1 MNPTDRSISPQI
13 SSSTSPIAMIAI
25 GAMISDSR
33 STAFVWVTNDELCE
47 IPKYNSSPT
56 VTTSTEAS
64 RALANTPRPGPTA
77 CPPPFLFPLPPPPP
91 VASGPPKTLPP
102 DSTVPLTSPPGAFV
116 PAQTGDGRPA
126 CRPGTG
132 ARRRLV
138 YLYPGLS
145 LGLSQVLVVAGGLL
159 IAPEGRG
166 TYFCAVV
173 EPWYR
178 LATLYWVRLLF
189 VMKDRPVSV
198 SDGTSVPPEMLYR
211 YRYSVGR
218 NPCRYGSW

>member
-25 GAMISDSR
+25 GAMSSESR
-33 STAFVWVTNDELCE
+33 STMFVWVTNVEMCE
-47 IPKYNSSPT
+47 IPKYSSSAT
-56 VTTSTEAS
+56 VTTRTVAS
-64 RALANTPRPGPTA
+64 RCLANTLKPRATSW
-77 CPPPFLFPLPPPPP
+77 PPPFPLPPPPP
-91 VASGPPKTLPP
+91 PSAPTPPRTLSP

-126 CRPGTG
+126 CRPGTV

-138 YLYPGLS
+138 YLYPGLAP
-145 LGLSQVLVVAGGLL
+145 GPSQVLVVAGGLL
-159 IAPEGRG
+159 IAPDGRG
-166 TYFCAVV
+166 RYFCAVV
-173 EPWYR
+173 EPWNL
-178 LATLYWVRLLF
+178 LARLYWARLLF

-198 SDGTSVPPEMLYR
+198 SGGTSVPPEMLNR
-211 YRYSVGR
+211 YMYSVGR

>member
-33 STAFVWVTNDELCE
+33 STAFVWVTNVELCE
-47 IPKYNSSPT
+47 IPKYSSSAT
-56 VTTSTEAS
+56 VTTRTVAS
-64 RALANTPRPGPTA
+64 RCLANTPKPRATS
-77 CPPPFLFPLPPPPP
+77 CPPPFPLPPPPP
-91 VASGPPKTLPP
+91 SAAGPPRTLPP

-116 PAQTGDGRPA
+116 PAQTGGRA
-126 CRPGTG
+126 PGCP
-132 ARRRLV
+132 
-138 YLYPGLS
+138 PGPVPPPPTCLFIPRT
-145 LGLSQVLVVAGGLL
+145 LPGLSQVLVVAGGLL

-173 EPWYR
+173 GPWYL
-178 LATLYWVRLLF
+178 LATLYWVRLFF

-211 YRYSVGR
+211 YMYSVGR

>member
-33 STAFVWVTNDELCE
+33 STAFVWETNVELCVT
-47 IPKYNSSPT
+47 PKYSSSAT
-56 VTTSTEAS
+56 VTTRTVAS
-64 RALANTPRPGPTA
+64 RCLPNTPTPRTSSPLV
-77 CPPPFLFPLPPPPP
+77 PPAPPPPP
-91 VASGPPKTLPP
+91 PAPGPARTCPP
-102 DSTVPLTSPPGAFV
+102 DWTVSLTSPPGAFV
-116 PAQTGDGRPA
+116 PAQPGDGRPA
-126 CRPGTG
+126 CRPGTV

-138 YLYPGLS
+138 HLYPGLS
-145 LGLSQVLVVAGGLL
+145 PGLSQVLVVAGGLL

-173 EPWYR
+173 EPWYL

-211 YRYSVGR
+211 YMYSGGR
-218 NPCRYGSW
+218 KPCRYGSW